1 VAGHFDSHAH
11 VSASN
16 SHTSPAYPDGHSEST
31 LTEDEEIEYLKEKIN
46 SGADFIVTQLFYDV
60 DNFLRWLRKI
70 RSCGL

>member
-1 VAGHFDSHAH
+1 MAGHFDNHVY

-16 SHTSPAYPDGHSEST
+16 LDPPLAYPDGHAGSA
-31 LTEDEEIEYLKEKIN
+31 LNEDKEIEYLQAKIN

-70 RSCGL
+70 RACGL

>member
-1 VAGHFDSHAH
+1 MAGHFDSHTH
-11 VSASN
+11 VSVSN
-16 SHTSPAYPDGHSEST
+16 SYTPPAYPDGHAGSK

-46 SGADFIVTQLFYDV
+46 SGADFIVTQLFYNV

>member
-1 VAGHFDSHAH
+1 VAGHFYSHAH

-16 SHTSPAYPDGHSEST
+16 LLPPPAYPDGHAGST
-31 LTEDEEIEYLKEKIN
+31 LSEDEEIEYLKAKVN

-70 RSCGL
+70 RSYGL